1 MWIWFS
7 LITHWNFPKNKPW
20 FARREKCPNNSE
32 LLLVRI
38 FLCSNWIRRFTV
50 FSARIQS
57 EYSKIRTRN
66 NSVFG
71 HFSRSVNAC
80 FKFITYITYLLVYM
94 YISYKF
100 FDLLQ
105 SSSSRVKMVNHY
117 EVPVIFQ
124 DIEHQLKVSLIT
136 FFVIILYKTFT
147 KKYLRTTQICL
158 LEAFAT
164 FPNHINHLHPNI

>member
-1 MWIWFS
+1 
-7 LITHWNFPKNKPW
+7 
-20 FARREKCPNNSE
+20 
-32 LLLVRI
+32 
-38 FLCSNWIRRFTV
+38 
-50 FSARIQS
+50 
-57 EYSKIRTRN
+57 
-66 NSVFG
+66 
-71 HFSRSVNAC
+71 
-80 FKFITYITYLLVYM
+80 M

-124 DIEHQLKVSLIT
+124 DIEHQLKESLIT

-147 KKYLRTTQICL
+147 KKYLRTTYICL

-164 FPNHINHLHPNI
+164 FPNHINHLHPNIEDIFLLLYLFPSLITYQYQLKDLILIWYFLKLLFMLIQVLKKPLRIKLIYFKTHIFKILTYIS